1 VSVGPDP
8 EGGTEAPP
16 RAVIT
21 AAALMRFLSL
31 ATYAAFL
38 VLLIPVLR
46 SALSGLQGA
55 LVIALIA
62 LGIAVPFW
70 FLARY
75 ERRLSDGLR
84 ALDPWSRERSVGLSW
99 LLTLLGVAGTLAAY
113 WSGNSLKAA
122 VVLLVGVLPPAGIL
136 RMLHRDRG
144 AFLPKPPA
152 GRRPGA
158 APLRPVGATGPAKGA
173 LLSVRDLRGE
183 FDTPDGVVKPMDGI
197 SFDIHRGEV
206 FAVVGESGSG
216 KSVTALAIMGLLP
229 TLEITGGEILWK
241 GEDLLGLD
249 DEERR
254 KIRGGEIAM
263 IFQDPLSALNPVHRV
278 GRQIA
283 EMATIHQKIPKRLA
297 EERAVEMLDLVGIPE
312 ARKRADMYPHEFS
325 GGMRQRA
332 MIAMAITNK
341 PDLLIADEPTTALD
355 VTVQAQV
362 LQVLVDIK
370 DEIDSAIMIITHD
383 LGVVAGLAD
392 NVMVMYAGR
401 QAEMGTTDEIFYKS
415 RHPYT
420 LGLLASMPRL
430 DDHGDEPLIPIIG
443 SPPSLIHRPPGCPFH
458 PRCRFAN
465 FDVCRNVV
473 PELFVVSGRH
483 RSACHRID
491 ILEGV
496 TVEDLRS
503 HVTEAE
509 LMAEASVLPVEGDAL
524 ADDEATVDT

>member
-1 VSVGPDP
+1 MDP
-8 EGGTEAPP
+8 RTDPQAEPP
-16 RAVIT
+16 PGAVT
-21 AAALMRFLSL
+21 AAAGLMRYL
-31 ATYAAFL
+31 AVSTAIAFGLLLVPAARTAF
-38 VLLIPVLR
+38 
-46 SALSGLQGA
+46 SGFTGS
-55 LVIALIA
+55 LVIAAIV
-62 LGIAVPFW
+62 LGVAVPFW

-75 ERRLSDGLR
+75 ELRLHRGLLE
-84 ALDPWSRERSVGLSW
+84 LDPPTREKALGLAW
-99 LLTLLGVAGTLAAY
+99 LLTFFGVMFMLVAWFSHWPWLALAIAVCGVAPP
-113 WSGNSLKAA
+113 
-122 VVLLVGVLPPAGIL
+122 LVIIRL
-136 RMLHRDRG
+136 LHRAVMAFQPAERVRG
-144 AFLPKPPA
+144 ATTAP
-152 GRRPGA
+152 RPG
-158 APLRPVGATGPAKGA
+158 PLRPAVSGKGA
-173 LLSVRDLRGE
+173 LLSIRDLRGE

-197 SFDIHRGEV
+197 SFDVQRGEV

-229 TLEITGGEILWK
+229 TLEVTSGEILWK
-241 GEDLLGLD
+241 GKDLLQAS

-254 KIRGGEIAM
+254 KIRGSEIAM
-263 IFQDPLSALNPVHRV
+263 IFQDPLSALNPVHKV

-283 EMATIHQKIPKRLA
+283 EMALIHQKIPKRMA

-312 ARKRADMYPHEFS
+312 PAKRAEMYPHEFS

-370 DEIDSAIMIITHD
+370 DEIDSAIILITHD
-383 LGVVAGLAD
+383 MGVVAGLAD

-401 QAEMGTTDEIFYKS
+401 QAELGTTDEIFYRS

-430 DDHGDEPLIPIIG
+430 DDTGDEPLIPIIG

-473 PELFVVSGRH
+473 PDLMPVSGH
-483 RSACHRID
+483 HQSACHRMD
-491 ILEGV
+491 ALDGV
-496 TVEDLRS
+496 TVADLRAK
-503 HVTEAE
+503 VDEAE
-509 LMAEASVLPVEGDAL
+509 LIAEDDGLLDEPEPAVEP
-524 ADDEATVDT
+524 